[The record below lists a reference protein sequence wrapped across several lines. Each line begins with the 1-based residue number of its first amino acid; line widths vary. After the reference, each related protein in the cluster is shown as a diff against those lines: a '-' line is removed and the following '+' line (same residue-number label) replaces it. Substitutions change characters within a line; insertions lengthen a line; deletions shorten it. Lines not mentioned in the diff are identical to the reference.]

1 MCKVVRLLRIFSADG
16 APPQRCQRPS
26 TKGQGRPAADIAGY
40 SSVAARTLTGELRI
54 HLAQHAVCV
63 GVASAVSVGTQ
74 TAKRRR
80 CRTHRGERSPESS
93 AREKRQAV
101 AREQPIGPPP
111 SRQSPGR
118 RSSARRLLQKMVQH
132 KPSYEAISL
141 AAPSEF
147 DLRCEERLVQFM
159 AEAVPTF
166 SEEEQHQRMHILST
180 ITNIF

>member
-1 MCKVVRLLRIFSADG
+1 MCKVVRLLRIFSADC

-26 TKGQGRPAADIAGY
+26 TKGQGRPAADIAGH

-80 CRTHRGERSPESS
+80 CRTHRGEAGEN

-101 AREQPIGPPP
+101 AREQP
-111 SRQSPGR
+111 SALRLSPEPGQAELGT
-118 RSSARRLLQKMVQH
+118 STSAKNG
-132 KPSYEAISL
+132 
-141 AAPSEF
+141 AAQAF
-147 DLRCEERLVQFM
+147 L
-159 AEAVPTF
+159 
-166 SEEEQHQRMHILST
+166 
-180 ITNIF
+180 

>member
-74 TAKRRR
+74 TARSGRTSGGAESKRAERQS
-80 CRTHRGERSPESS
+80 GET
-93 AREKRQAV
+93 AI
-101 AREQPIGPPP
+101 AREQPIGPPSAL
-111 SRQSPGR
+111 SREPGQAELGT
-118 RSSARRLLQKMVQH
+118 STSAKNG
-132 KPSYEAISL
+132 
-141 AAPSEF
+141 AAQAF
-147 DLRCEERLVQFM
+147 L
-159 AEAVPTF
+159 
-166 SEEEQHQRMHILST
+166 
-180 ITNIF
+180 